1 MKKKTKQI
9 LAIIAVI
16 LLVALYAAT
25 LILSLMD
32 NEMAQSLF
40 RGAVACT
47 ILIPVLLYVYIMAY
61 KMLKGKGSSQ
71 NDLSDTD
78 DSDAKARDNKN
89 GNNKDRNS
97 KDGNSSSGNSS
108 NGNNKKENSKKGG
121 TSGSSK

>member
-61 KMLKGKGSSQ
+61 KMLKGRGSSQ
-71 NDLSDTD
+71 NDLPDAN
-78 DSDAKARDNKN
+78 DSLA
-89 GNNKDRNS
+89 KDRNS
-97 KDGNSSSGNSS
+97 RR
-108 NGNNKKENSKKGG
+108 ENSKDTDIKN
-121 TSGSSK
+121 TNSKS